1 MSQGLKEVGSEPY
14 EQLGSTFPVGR
25 IAGTKARKEH
35 VHKLKL
41 QQGDQCGKEDT
52 SKGRTVDTKV
62 REVMEARQLRALL
75 AAIKT
80 YRDASDGI

>member
-1 MSQGLKEVGSEPY
+1 M
-14 EQLGSTFPVGR
+14 GSTFQVGG

-41 QQGDQCGKEDT
+41 QRGDQCGKEDT
-52 SKGRTVDTKV
+52 SKGRTVDAKV

-75 AAIKT
+75 SAIKT
-80 YRDASDGI
+80 